1 MKAYSHYIFD
11 LYGTLA
17 DIHTDETLPRLWR
30 SMAERYARA
39 GAVYG
44 PRELRESYLRICA
57 ERISRVDSP
66 WPDIPIRDVFARLY
80 MEKGIRP
87 GSSAVRETA
96 MAFRR
101 LSTTRLRL
109 YAGARELLA
118 ALRDAGR
125 GVYLL
130 SNAQRLW
137 TEAEL
142 RALGLWECF
151 DDVVISSDF
160 GCCKPDP
167 RLFRAL
173 LERNGLEAA
182 DCLMIGND
190 PAADIRGAAGV
201 GMAGYYIRSALSPR
215 NAPLPA
221 DDAVCIQNG
230 MDLSLLRRRLLS
242 EGRSG
247 EKRWL

>member
-1 MKAYSHYIFD
+1 MRAYKNYVFD

-17 DIHTDETLPRLWR
+17 DIHTDETRPALWR
-30 SMAERYARA
+30 AMAERYASE
-39 GAVYG
+39 GAAYS

-57 ERISRVDSP
+57 ELTAGADSP
-66 WPDIPIRDVFARLY
+66 WPDIRIQEVFARLY
-80 MEKGIRP
+80 VEKGVCPEPSR
-87 GSSAVRETA
+87 VRATA
-96 MAFRR
+96 LAFRR
-101 LSTTRLRL
+101 LSTTHLRL
-109 YAGARELLA
+109 YAGAKELLS

-142 RALGLWECF
+142 RSLGLWDRF
-151 DDVVISSDF
+151 DDIVISSDY

-173 LERNGLEAA
+173 LGRNALDAA

-201 GMAGYYIRSALSPR
+201 GMDGYFIRSALTPR
-215 NAPLPA
+215 NGPETGAL
-221 DDAVCIQNG
+221 CTQNG

-242 EGRSG
+242 G
-247 EKRWL
+247 ESRQERRKP